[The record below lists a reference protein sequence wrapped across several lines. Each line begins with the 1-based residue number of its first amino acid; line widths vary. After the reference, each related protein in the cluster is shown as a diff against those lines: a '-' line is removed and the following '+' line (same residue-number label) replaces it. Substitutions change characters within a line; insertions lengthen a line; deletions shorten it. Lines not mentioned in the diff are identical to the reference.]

1 MLLIATTVLLGWCLD
16 LPALLK
22 LQPQWS
28 PMVVNTAICCWLGGL
43 ALVSPYLFKP
53 HAALNAYKSLGLI
66 VLTISSIVMLELIFG
81 VDLNIDL
88 PELHR
93 PLQPEYLNP
102 GRMAPNTAL
111 ALMLFGMGLLFKG
124 FVRNNERL
132 RRKSIQILAVVVS
145 ALGWMG
151 IIGYVLTLEYLYN
164 WTGVVRMALLTAIAI
179 VFMGFGLFNLPA
191 NTQQHKHGLAD
202 NDVERIYYTAALV
215 IILVCLTAGISGFSV
230 LAHRAERLIQE
241 DLLRSSQDRIFFSH
255 TAIAARSERAIV
267 VSKSIQFALLLQ
279 QLNKSPDDV
288 SAQKTLTELSSTF
301 EKNGFSALAFEGLN
315 GRIWHSFGKLN
326 QQNTFGVDFHGV
338 YSGRLMWEAG
348 YVLFS
353 RTPIM
358 TDAGDIV
365 GFMRAKQPL
374 KSLDQFREQSLQA
387 GKTSDMVICGA
398 TAGLFHCFPSSL
410 ESKPFKVPQ
419 FYQQQR
425 LPISHAL
432 DLNQSGVKTTL
443 DYRGQRVL
451 AAYGP
456 IADTGLGMV
465 IKIDVAEIYAP
476 IKEQLQNTI
485 LLIISLIV
493 LGLWLIRK
501 RLIPMVS
508 NIESARLL
516 AENEKARFI
525 AATEGGLD
533 SFYIFDAIRNQQG
546 AIEDFRCSF
555 INQLGSRL
563 ISTTP
568 QAFIG
573 KQVCEALPFTRGP
586 LYFDRYLQVIE
597 DGIPIYDEI
606 MLSES
611 QVNAN
616 WIARQIVKLGD
627 GVAITARDITER
639 KLAENALKEAQ
650 RLQSAIVDSA
660 SYSIIATNQKGLI
673 IAMNKAAQ
681 RMLWYGEEELV
692 GKSTPEI
699 LHDKDEVVI
708 RAKELTAELG
718 VEVQP
723 GFDVFIAKAGDDLP
737 DEREWTY
744 IRKDGSRFPVKLSV
758 TELRDSDRQICGYL
772 GVAYDISEQK
782 RAEEYIKHIA
792 LHDVLTGLPNRA
804 LFDDRATV
812 ALERG
817 KRMNEKVA
825 IALLDLD
832 HFKHIND
839 SLGHHIGDKL
849 LQEVTLRLNQCL
861 RPTDTVARM
870 GGDEFAFVLPDIS
883 HPEDLTVIF
892 NRIIQA
898 FKPGIVAANHQLHVS
913 ASIGVCIYPDD
924 GEDLQTLLRNA
935 DTAMYRAKELGR
947 NNFQIFSREMEQKA
961 SKRHNL
967 ENALRHALET
977 ESFELFYQP
986 QIDFKSNQIIGVEA
1000 LLRWQ
1005 RSPGVYLSPIEF
1017 IPVAEESG
1025 LIVPIGEWVINAA
1038 CKQAAIFTSEL
1049 GRPIRMAVNI
1059 SPRQFKQKNL
1069 FEHIVHALQSSALDP
1084 SQFEVEITENVLM
1097 GDLEHSVQILQQLR
1111 SVGVSIALDDFGTGY
1126 SSLSYLS
1133 KFPVDRI
1140 KIDQSFVKNVLTNQE
1155 DASLTKVIVTM
1166 AKSLGIPAIAEGVE
1180 SIEQFDFINETGC
1193 DEAQGYYIAKPMP
1206 SHKLLE
1212 FCQSLTQTVT

>member
-1 MLLIATTVLLGWCLD
+1 
-16 LPALLK
+16 
-22 LQPQWS
+22 
-28 PMVVNTAICCWLGGL
+28 MVINTAICCWLGGL
-43 ALVSPYLFKP
+43 ALLSPYLFKH
-53 HAALNAYKSLGLI
+53 HAALGAYKAIGLI
-66 VLTISSIVMLELIFG
+66 VFIISSLVMLETIFG
-81 VDLNIDL
+81 VNLNIDL

-111 ALMLFGMGLLFKG
+111 ALMLFGAGLLVKG
-124 FVRNNERL
+124 FVRKNEKLCRN
-132 RRKSIQILAVVVS
+132 SIQILAAALSV
-145 ALGWMG
+145 LGWIG

-164 WTGVVRMALLTAIAI
+164 WTGVVRMALPTAIAI

-191 NTQQHKHGLAD
+191 NTPQHKYWLAD

-215 IILVCLTAGISGFSV
+215 ITLACLTAGIAGFSI
-230 LAHRAERLIQE
+230 LAHRAERLIQ
-241 DLLRSSQDRIFFSH
+241 DNLLRVSNERIFFIH
-255 TAIAARSERAIV
+255 TLIAARSERAIV
-267 VSKSIQFALLLQ
+267 ASKDTQFPLFLQ
-279 QLNKSPDDV
+279 QLNKSPDDEV
-288 SAQKTLTELSSTF
+288 AQKALTALTSTLN
-301 EKNGFSALAFEGLN
+301 KNGFSAIAFEGLN
-315 GRIWHSFGKLN
+315 GSIWRSFGEIS
-326 QQNTFGVDFHGV
+326 QQNKFSMDFHGA
-338 YSGRLMWEAG
+338 YSGQLMWDAG
-348 YVLFS
+348 YVLYS
-353 RTPIM
+353 RTPIK
-358 TDAGDIV
+358 TDAGRVV

-374 KSLDQFREQSLQA
+374 KAIDTLREQTLHSA
-387 GKTSDMVICGA
+387 KTSDMVICSA
-398 TAGLFHCFPSSL
+398 TADFFNCFPSSL
-410 ESKPFKVPQ
+410 NNKPFKAPK
-419 FYQQQR
+419 FYQKQR
-425 LPISHAL
+425 LPISYAL
-432 DLNQSGVKTTL
+432 NLNQTGVKTTL

-451 AAYGP
+451 AAFSP

-476 IKEQLQNTI
+476 VKEQLQKAI
-485 LLIISLIV
+485 LLIIGLIV

-501 RLIPMVS
+501 RLIPLVS
-508 NIESARLL
+508 NIESARVL

-533 SFYIFDAIRNQQG
+533 SFYIFDAVRNQQG
-546 AIEDFRCSF
+546 VVVDFRCSF
-555 INQLGSRL
+555 INEMGSRL

-568 QAFIG
+568 QAFTG
-573 KQVCEALPFTRGP
+573 KLVCEAMPFIRGP
-586 LYFDRYLQVIE
+586 LYFDRYLQAIE

-606 MLSES
+606 LISES
-611 QVNAN
+611 QVNAS
-616 WIARQIVKLGD
+616 WVARQIVKLGD

-650 RLQSAIVDSA
+650 RLQSAIIDSA
-660 SYSIIATNQKGLI
+660 SYSIIATNEKGLI

-681 RMLWYGEEELV
+681 RMLWYDEEELV
-692 GKSTPEI
+692 GKYTPEI
-699 LHDKDEVVI
+699 IHDKDEVVL

-737 DEREWTY
+737 DEHEWSY
-744 IRKDGSRFPVKLSV
+744 IRKDGSRFPVMLSV

-772 GVAYDISEQK
+772 GVAYDISERK
-782 RAEEYIKHIA
+782 RTEEYIRHIA

-804 LFDDRATV
+804 LFDDRANV
-812 ALERG
+812 AIERA
-817 KRMNEKVA
+817 KRLNQKVA

-849 LQEVTLRLNQCL
+849 LQEVTLRLTESV

-870 GGDEFAFVLPDIS
+870 GGDEFAFVLPEIA
-883 HPEDLTVIF
+883 HPEGSAIVLA
-892 NRIIQA
+892 RIIEA
-898 FKPGIVAANHQLHVS
+898 FKPIVVAANHQLHVS
-913 ASIGVCIYPDD
+913 ASIGLCVYPDD
-924 GEDLQTLLRNA
+924 GEELSTLLRNA

-961 SKRHNL
+961 SKRHSL
-967 ENALRHALET
+967 ENALRHAIEA
-977 ESFELFYQP
+977 EEFELFYQP
-986 QIDFKSNQIIGVEA
+986 QIDFKSNRIIGVEA

-1005 RSPGVYLSPIEF
+1005 REPGVYISPMEF

-1025 LIVPIGEWVINAA
+1025 LIVPIGEWVIKAA
-1038 CKQAAIFTSEL
+1038 CKQAAAFTKEL

-1069 FEHIVHALQSSALDP
+1069 FEHIVQALQLSQLDP
-1084 SQFEVEITENVLM
+1084 HQFEVEITENVLM
-1097 GDLEHSVQILQQLR
+1097 GDLEHSVVVLQQLR
-1111 SVGVSIALDDFGTGY
+1111 AAGISIALDDFGTGY

-1140 KIDQSFVKNVLTNQE
+1140 KIDQSFVKNIMINQE
-1155 DASLTKVIVTM
+1155 DANLTKVIVTM

-1180 SIEQFDFINETGC
+1180 SVEQYEFINDTGC

-1206 SHKLLE
+1206 SHKLLA
-1212 FCQSLTQTVT
+1212 FCQSITQTII